1 MDLTN
6 LSPLDIIVTHK
17 EVGIKK
23 KQTQKK
29 KVKLIIEEDEPEII
43 NEIKLTNSNH
53 ETKIDNKKFELVN
66 IAYTIEETDLTKL
79 SKIELLSKYE
89 EFGIKR
95 CKSKNK
101 RELIELITGY
111 NNTENNNDH
120 ISKSLTDESKEHVNT
135 NNIIN
140 TYTSNETKHLK
151 PLIKWSGGKSDE
163 IKMFEKYFP
172 EHYNRYIEPFV
183 GGGSVYFYLNP
194 INAIISDV
202 HIELIDLYKSI
213 GNGKGQEIYD
223 FMKQSSNDEN
233 TYYKVRDEMEINNE
247 LDSAKRF
254 YYQRKTC
261 FRGMLRYNK
270 NGKFN
275 IPFGRYKTIN
285 YNELIN
291 KDYEAL
297 LGRTE
302 ILNKGFD
309 YIFENYNDK
318 NNFMFL
324 DPPYD
329 SEFTDYGYCQFG
341 KEEQKKLAF
350 FFKNT
355 KIKCLMIIGKT
366 KFIEELYDG
375 YIVSEYDKKYKF
387 KIYGNRIGDEINTKH
402 LIIKNY

>member
-1 MDLTN
+1 MSFL
-6 LSPLDIIVTHK
+6 L
-17 EVGIKK
+17 
-23 KQTQKK
+23 
-29 KVKLIIEEDEPEII
+29 
-43 NEIKLTNSNH
+43 
-53 ETKIDNKKFELVN
+53 DNKKIELDNMDNNNSIVCN
-66 IAYTIEETDLTKL
+66 IEEMDLTKL
-79 SKIELLSKYE
+79 SKQELLVKCE
-89 EFGIKR
+89 ELGITK

-101 RELIELITGY
+101 GELIDLINVKTQPKKKVELIIEDDI
-111 NNTENNNDH
+111 TEAQEND
-120 ISKSLTDESKEHVNT
+120 IIKNLMDVSKEDDKISNT
-135 NNIIN
+135 IITN
-140 TYTSNETKHLK
+140 TSNQIKHLK

-172 EHYNRYIEPFV
+172 EHYTKYIEPFV

-194 INAIISDV
+194 VNAVISDV
-202 HIELIDLYKSI
+202 HTELIDLYKSI
-213 GNGKGQEIYD
+213 GNGKGQEIFD
-223 FMKQSSNDEN
+223 FMKENPNDEH
-233 TYYKVRDEMEINNE
+233 TYYKVRDEMEINDT

-285 YNELIN
+285 YNEIIN
-291 KDYEAL
+291 KDYEML

-309 YIFENYNDK
+309 YIFENYNDE

-341 KEEQKKLAF
+341 KEEQKNLALL
-350 FFKNT
+350 FKNT
-355 KIKCLMIIGKT
+355 KIKCLMVIGKT
-366 KFIEELYDG
+366 KFIEELYNG
-375 YIVSEYDKKYKF
+375 YIVAEYDKKYRF
-387 KIYGNRIGDEINTKH
+387 KLYDNRIGDEINTKH